1 MHSLHIVRLHAD
13 IGSITD
19 ANAERVAHADY
30 QNALGFLGSRG
41 EKLGDAPLGGGVYLV
56 SHEVLLQFFLGC
68 RTNHPTFQL
77 EVFSLQESEKQLVP
91 PTSGEPEL
99 RGVARFRVPRA
110 S

>member
-1 MHSLHIVRLHAD
+1 MHTLHVVRLHAD
-13 IGSITD
+13 LGSITD
-19 ANAERVAHADY
+19 GNVQRVVQADY
-30 QNALGFLGSRG
+30 QNALGFLDSRG
-41 EKLGDAPLGGGVYLV
+41 EKLGDVPLGGGIFLV

-99 RGVARFRVPRA
+99 RGAARFRVPRA